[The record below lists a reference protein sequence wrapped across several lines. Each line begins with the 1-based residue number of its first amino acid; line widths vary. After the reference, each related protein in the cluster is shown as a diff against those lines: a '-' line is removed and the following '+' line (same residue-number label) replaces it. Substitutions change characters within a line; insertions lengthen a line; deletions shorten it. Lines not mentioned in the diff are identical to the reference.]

1 MRANEFKKIMRNDTR
16 KHILFLHTIG
26 KIYLTSKQLD
36 KVLERGN

>member
-1 MRANEFKKIMRNDTR
+1 MRANEFKKIMKADSR

>member
-1 MRANEFKKIMRNDTR
+1 MRTNEFKKIMKTDSR